1 MKYTYNQNG
10 IEAIN
15 EFINRS
21 KPSKIIVITDDN
33 TRKYCLPVFKNLF
46 SFEFTNV
53 NVKNGDE
60 NKNIHTLTGIWDKL
74 LQIDADRKSL
84 IINLGG
90 GMVTDIG
97 GFAAVTFKRGIDF
110 IHVPT
115 SLLGMV
121 DAAIGGKNGINF
133 KQAKNQIGTIVPPQF
148 VWINTGFLASL
159 SGEEI
164 DSGFAEM
171 LKHGLI
177 ADKTYWNDLVTHHS
191 VFRSNNDKE
200 KILTLIKTSVD
211 IKDRVITS
219 DPKEQGLRKI
229 LNFGHTL
236 GHAIESH
243 LNYHKNMPVSHG
255 KAVAV
260 GMILAAYLSFKLLNF
275 SIAQRD
281 EIKKSILSI
290 YAMIDFSKSDIE
302 NIIKL
307 LAYDKK
313 NENGIINFVL
323 LSEIGA
329 PVLDQ
334 QVPDNTIREAFDY
347 YKA

>member
-21 KPSKIIVITDDN
+21 EPSKIIVITDDN

-53 NVKNGDE
+53 NIENGEE
-60 NKNIHTLTGIWDKL
+60 NKNTKTLLSIWNKL
-74 LQIDADRKSL
+74 LSEGVDRKSL
-84 IINLGG
+84 IFNLGG
-90 GMVTDIG
+90 GVITDIG

-121 DAAIGGKNGINF
+121 DASIGGKNGINF
-133 KQAKNQIGTIVPPQF
+133 KHAKNQIGTIIPPKF
-148 VWINTGFLASL
+148 VWINTPFLSTL
-159 SGEEI
+159 PKDEI

-177 ADKTYWNDLVTHHS
+177 ADASYWDELI
-191 VFRSNNDKE
+191 SNYPAFQQPE
-200 KILTLIKTSVD
+200 TPIVLELIKQSVV
-211 IKDRVITS
+211 IKDKVIS
-219 DPKEQGLRKI
+219 LDPMELGLRKI

-236 GHAIESH
+236 GHAIESYM
-243 LNYHKNMPVSHG
+243 NYQKNIHISHG
-255 KAVAV
+255 KAVAI
-260 GMILAAYLSFKLLNF
+260 GMILATYISHKLLGF
-275 SIAQRD
+275 PVEKLE
-281 EIKKSILSI
+281 EIKKHISGIYTPESIT
-290 YAMIDFSKSDIE
+290 DIGA
-302 NIIKL
+302 IIRL
-307 LAYDKK
+307 LKYDKK
-313 NENGIINFVL
+313 NENGQVKFVL
-323 LSEIGA
+323 LSVIGK
-329 PVLDQ
+329 PVWNQ
-334 QVPDNTIREAFDY
+334 EVPESLIWEAFDY